1 MFLVD
6 FFMIASSSCPN
17 TQNWK
22 QKTARKSFEAEVPT
36 ENSHEIFKLTSN
48 QAPGEMASSPVLN

>member
-1 MFLVD
+1 
-6 FFMIASSSCPN
+6 MIASSSCPN

>member
-36 ENSHEIFKLTSN
+36 ENSHEIFKL
-48 QAPGEMASSPVLN
+48 QIKLQGKWQVLQY